1 MLCAECGSEMR
12 RCTDPIKETFRG
24 EEIMVTGIEHYL
36 CDSCGEILFG
46 SNEGKDFDAEI
57 LRQYALRENLLTP
70 QEIKTI
76 RKRNGL
82 NQQDFEKVLGVSS
95 PSISRWETGR
105 VLQSKPLDL
114 LMRAYDKE
122 PMLLKERMKEKGIYS
137 KANNIVSFPIK
148 TNAVVN
154 RFAFDADDQAKEG

>member
-76 RKRNGL
+76 RKRRAEPARLRKSPWGVFAVRL
-82 NQQDFEKVLGVSS
+82 SMGDREGTTIKALG
-95 PSISRWETGR
+95 
-105 VLQSKPLDL
+105 
-114 LMRAYDKE
+114 
-122 PMLLKERMKEKGIYS
+122 
-137 KANNIVSFPIK
+137 PIDES
-148 TNAVVN
+148 V
-154 RFAFDADDQAKEG
+154 R